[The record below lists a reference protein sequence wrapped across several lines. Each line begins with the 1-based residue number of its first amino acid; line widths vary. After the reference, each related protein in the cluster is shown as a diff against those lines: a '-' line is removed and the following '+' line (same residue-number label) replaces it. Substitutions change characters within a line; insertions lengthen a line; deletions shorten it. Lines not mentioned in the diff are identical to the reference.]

1 MSSLLEP
8 DLQHKIDHPRLIR
21 DDPSFAAGK
30 MAAFQYF
37 SVGVFLFLIAGF
49 WQLQVQQPEVY
60 SEAAERNRVKQ
71 FPIPAPRGRILDRDG
86 RVIVDNHSS
95 WALMLTRENLK
106 EEHLPAIAEGLHLE
120 LDDLQAKVA
129 KYRKRPSYEP
139 IIIKEE
145 LSPADLAFVDSHRDP
160 EFFPELILIHAQ
172 PRLYP
177 QNGLGAHWIGY
188 TGEISEAELDTA
200 EFANYNPGAVIGKF
214 GIERQYNDFLTGTD
228 GERQVEVDNRGRE
241 RKVLQTTEAIPG
253 KNLQLTI
260 DLDLQVVADLVMEG
274 KKGAIVAL
282 DPRNGEV
289 LAMASRPTFD
299 PNKFT
304 VRIKSSELRE
314 LTSDPGMP
322 FLNRAIQSQLAPG
335 STFKP
340 IMAMTGLETGIIDP
354 EMTFHCSGGASFYGK
369 YHRCWDPK
377 GHGTV
382 NLQRG
387 IVQSCDVYFYNAGN
401 LIGIENIARYAELTG
416 LGRKSG
422 VDLPGEA
429 AGVVPSPQRK
439 IRTQRQKWYA
449 GETISVSIGQGDLQ
463 VSPLQLASAIG
474 GLARGGVSYTP
485 HLLKSLTPG
494 EKPRNWGV
502 KAENIDLVKDAM
514 VAVVNIGSGA
524 AARLPG
530 LEVGGKTGSAQ
541 TASDAYM
548 KAHHQDTNAWFVAFA
563 PKQDPQ
569 IVIAALYEGAGHG
582 PLAAQLV
589 RDVMKAYFDKQT
601 RLKQQSRRNANG
613 PDSLFGGLRSLG
625 FGYPVLNPPEPERQ
639 MAYFLP

>member
-1 MSSLLEP
+1 VDSILDPE
-8 DLQHKIDHPRLIR
+8 LQHKIDHPHLTR

-37 SVGVFLFLIAGF
+37 SVGIFLFLIAGF

-86 RVIVDNHSS
+86 RIIVDNHSS

-106 EEHLPAIAEGLHLE
+106 EEHLPAIADGLHLE
-120 LDDLQAKVA
+120 LDELQAKVA

-145 LSPADLAFVDSHRDP
+145 LTPADLAFVDSHRDP
-160 EFFPELILIHAQ
+160 EFFPELILFHAQ

-177 QNGLGAHWIGY
+177 QNGMGAHWIGY
-188 TGEISEAELDTA
+188 TGEVSEAELDTA
-200 EFANYNPGAVIGKF
+200 EFAKFNPGAVIGKF
-214 GIERQYNDFLTGTD
+214 GIERQYNDILTGTD

-304 VRIKSSELRE
+304 VRIKSSELRQ

-340 IMAMTGLETGIIDP
+340 IMALTGLETGIIDP
-354 EMTFHCSGGASFYGK
+354 EMTFHCAGGASFYGK
-369 YHRCWDPK
+369 YHRCWQAG

-382 NLQRG
+382 NLLAG
-387 IVQSCDVYFYNAGN
+387 LIHSCDVYFYNVGN
-401 LIGIENIARYAELTG
+401 LVGIENIAKYAELSG
-416 LGRKSG
+416 MGRKSG
-422 VDLPGEA
+422 IDLPGEA
-429 AGVVPSPQRK
+429 SGVVPSPQRK
-439 IRTQRQKWYA
+439 IRMQRQKWYA
-449 GETISVSIGQGDLQ
+449 GETISVAIGQGDLQ

-474 GLARGGVSYTP
+474 GLARGGMSYTP

-494 EKPRNWGV
+494 EKPRDWGV
-502 KAENIDLVKDAM
+502 NRDHVERIKDAM
-514 VAVVNIGSGA
+514 LAVVKVGTGGA
-524 AARLPG
+524 AQLPG
-530 LEVGGKTGSAQ
+530 IDIGGKTGSAQ

-563 PKQDPQ
+563 PINDPQ
-569 IVIAALYEGAGHG
+569 IVIAALYENGGHG
-582 PLAAQLV
+582 QMAAQLV
-589 RDVMKAYFDKQT
+589 RDVMKAYFDKQA
-601 RLKQQSRRNANG
+601 RLKQQISRSASG
-613 PDSLFGGLRSLG
+613 PAKSAGPATSSG
-625 FGYPVLNPPEPERQ
+625 FN
-639 MAYFLP
+639 MAYFKP

>member
-1 MSSLLEP
+1 
-8 DLQHKIDHPRLIR
+8 
-21 DDPSFAAGK
+21 
-30 MAAFQYF
+30 MAAFQYL
-37 SVGVFLFLIAGF
+37 SVGVFIFLIAGF
-49 WQLQVQQPEVY
+49 WQLQVQQPELY

-86 RVIVDNHSS
+86 RIIVDNHSS

-106 EEHLPAIAEGLHLE
+106 EEHLRAIAEGLHLDLE
-120 LDDLQAKVA
+120 DLQAKVA

-145 LSPADLAFVDSHRDP
+145 LTPSDLAFVDSHRDP
-160 EFFPELILIHAQ
+160 EFFPELVLIHDQ

-177 QNGLGAHWIGY
+177 QNGMGAHWIGY
-188 TGEISEAELDTA
+188 TGEISESELDSA
-200 EFANYNPGAVIGKF
+200 EFAKYNPGAVIGKF
-214 GIERQYNDFLTGTD
+214 GIERQYNEVLTGTD

-260 DLDLQVVADLVMEG
+260 DLDLQAVADLVMEG

-289 LAMASRPTFD
+289 LAMASRPAFD

-304 VRIKSSELRE
+304 VRIKSSDLRQ

-340 IMAMTGLETGIIDP
+340 VMALAGLETGIIDP
-354 EMTFHCSGGASFYGK
+354 EMTFHCSGGASFYGR
-369 YHRCWDPK
+369 YHRCWQAG

-382 NLQRG
+382 NLLSG
-387 IVQSCDVYFYNAGN
+387 LIHSCDVYFYNVGN
-401 LIGIENIARYAELTG
+401 LIGIDNIAKYADLVGFGKKTG
-416 LGRKSG
+416 I
-422 VDLPGEA
+422 DLPGEA
-429 AGVVPSPQRK
+429 AGVVPSAQRK
-439 IRTQRQKWYA
+439 IRLYRQKWYA
-449 GETISVSIGQGDLQ
+449 GETISVAIGQGDLQ

-474 GLARGGVSYTP
+474 GLGRGGTSYTP

-502 KAENIDLVKDAM
+502 SRDNVERIKEAM
-514 VAVVNIGSGA
+514 LQVVNVGTGG

-530 LEVGGKTGSAQ
+530 VDVCGKTGSAQ

-548 KAHHQDTNAWFVAFA
+548 KAHHQETNAWFVAYA
-563 PKQDPQ
+563 PKNDPQ
-569 IVIAALYEGAGHG
+569 IVVAALYENGGHG
-582 PLAAQLV
+582 QFAAQLV

-601 RLKQQSRRNANG
+601 RLKQSGAHRITT
-613 PDSLFGGLRSLG
+613 PD
-625 FGYPVLNPPEPERQ
+625 VQ
-639 MAYFLP
+639 MAYLAP

>member
-1 MSSLLEP
+1 VSSLLDP
-8 DLQHKIDHPRLIR
+8 DLQHKIDHPRLTR

-71 FPIPAPRGRILDRDG
+71 FPIPAPRGKILDRDG

-106 EEHLPAIAEGLHLE
+106 EEHLPAIADGLHLDKEE
-120 LDDLQAKVA
+120 LEAKVA

-139 IIIKEE
+139 IIIKAE
-145 LSPADLAFVDSHRDP
+145 LTPADLAFVDSHRDP
-160 EFFPELILIHAQ
+160 EFFPELTLIHDQ

-177 QNGLGAHWIGY
+177 QNGMGAHWIGY
-188 TGEISEAELDTA
+188 TGEVSEAELDSA
-200 EFANYNPGAVIGKF
+200 EFAKYNPGAVVGKF
-214 GIERQYNDFLTGTD
+214 GIERQYNDTLTGID
-228 GERQVEVDNRGRE
+228 GERQVEVDNRGRLLN
-241 RKVLQTTEAIPG
+241 VLQTTEAIPG
-253 KNLQLTI
+253 KNLQLSI

-304 VRIKSSELRE
+304 VRIKSSELRA
-314 LTSDPGMP
+314 LTSDPGQP

-340 IMAMTGLETGIIDP
+340 IMALTGLETGIIDP
-354 EMTFHCSGGASFYGK
+354 EQTFHCAGGASFYGQ
-369 YHRCWDPK
+369 YHRCWQAG

-382 NLQRG
+382 NLLNG
-387 IVQSCDVYFYNAGN
+387 LIHSCDVYFYNVGN
-401 LIGIENIARYAELTG
+401 LVGIDNIAHYAELSG
-416 LGRKSG
+416 MGRKSG
-422 VDLPGEA
+422 IDLPGEA
-429 AGVVPSPQRK
+429 AGVVPSPKRK
-439 IRTQRQKWYA
+439 IRLYRQKWYA
-449 GETISVSIGQGDLQ
+449 GETISVAIGQGDLQ

-485 HLLKSLTPG
+485 HLLKSLTPT
-494 EKPRNWGV
+494 EKPRVWGV
-502 KAENIDLVKDAM
+502 DPANIDRIKDAM
-514 VAVVNIGSGA
+514 VAVVNVGTGGA
-524 AARLPG
+524 AHLPG
-530 LEVGGKTGSAQ
+530 IDVGGKTGSAQ

-548 KAHHQDTNAWFVAFA
+548 KAHHQETNAWFVAFA
-563 PKQDPQ
+563 PKNDPQ
-569 IVIAALYEGAGHG
+569 IVIAALYENGGHG
-582 PLAAQLV
+582 QFAAQLV
-589 RDVMKAYFDKQT
+589 RDVMKAYFDKQA
-601 RLKQQSRRNANG
+601 RIKQQGGAVTRRNIG
-613 PDSLFGGLRSLG
+613 PGDI
-625 FGYPVLNPPEPERQ
+625 Q
-639 MAYFLP
+639 MAYFIP

>member
-1 MSSLLEP
+1 VSSLLDP
-8 DLQHKIDHPRLIR
+8 DLQHKIDHPRITR

-37 SVGVFLFLIAGF
+37 SVGIFVFLIAGF
-49 WQLQVQQPEVY
+49 WQLQVQQHDDY
-60 SEAAERNRVKQ
+60 TDLAERNRVKQ
-71 FPIPAPRGRILDRDG
+71 FPIPAPRGKILDRDG

-106 EEHLPAIAEGLHLE
+106 EEHLAAIAEGLHLDLEE
-120 LDDLQAKVA
+120 LEAKVQ
-129 KYRKRPSYEP
+129 KYRRRPSYEP
-139 IIIKEE
+139 MIIKEE
-145 LSPADLAFVDSHRDP
+145 LTPADLAFVDSHRDP
-160 EFFPELILIHAQ
+160 EFFPELILIHDQ

-200 EFANYNPGAVIGKF
+200 EFAKYNPGAVIGKF
-214 GIERQYNDFLTGTD
+214 GIEREYNDTLMGTD

-241 RKVLQTTEAIPG
+241 RKVIQTTDAIPG
-253 KNLQLTI
+253 KNVQLTI

-304 VRIKSSELRE
+304 VRIKSAELKQ

-340 IMAMTGLETGIIDP
+340 IMALTGLETGIIDP
-354 EMTFHCSGGASFYGK
+354 EMTFHCSGGASFYGQ
-369 YHRCWDPK
+369 YHRCWDPR

-382 NLQRG
+382 NLLRG
-387 IVQSCDVYFYNAGN
+387 IVYSCDVYFYNVGN
-401 LIGIENIARYAELTG
+401 LVGIDNIAHYADLAGFGKKTG
-416 LGRKSG
+416 I
-422 VDLPGEA
+422 DLPGEA
-429 AGVVPSPQRK
+429 SGVVPSPARK
-439 IRTQRQKWYA
+439 IRLYRQKWYA
-449 GETISVSIGQGDLQ
+449 GETISVAIGQGDLQ
-463 VSPLQLASAIG
+463 VSPMQLAYVMG
-474 GLARGGVSYTP
+474 GLGRDGISYTP
-485 HLLKSLTPG
+485 HLLKSLTPT
-494 EKPRNWGV
+494 EKPRKWGLDRDNMERV
-502 KAENIDLVKDAM
+502 KEAM
-514 VAVVNIGSGA
+514 MQVVRIGTGGSA
-524 AARLPG
+524 QLPG
-530 LEVGGKTGSAQ
+530 IEVCGKTGSAQ

-548 KAHHQDTNAWFVAFA
+548 KAHHLDTNAWFVAYA
-563 PKQDPQ
+563 PKNDPQ

-589 RDVMKAYFDKQT
+589 RDVMKAYFDKQA
-601 RLKQQSRRNANG
+601 RLKQQTASGKSG
-613 PDSLFGGLRSLG
+613 PKNIE
-625 FGYPVLNPPEPERQ
+625 V
-639 MAYFLP
+639 AYFAP

>member
-1 MSSLLEP
+1 MSSLLDP
-8 DLQHKIDHPRLIR
+8 DLQHKIDHPRLTR

-37 SVGVFLFLIAGF
+37 SVGVFIFLIAGF

-71 FPIPAPRGRILDRDG
+71 FPIPAPRGKILDRDG

-106 EEHLPAIAEGLHLE
+106 EEHLPAIADGLHLE
-120 LDDLQAKVA
+120 LDELEAKVA

-145 LSPADLAFVDSHRDP
+145 LTPADLAFVDSHRDP
-160 EFFPELILIHAQ
+160 EFFPELVLIHAQ

-177 QNGLGAHWIGY
+177 QNGMGAHWIGY

-200 EFANYNPGAVIGKF
+200 DFAKYNPGAVIGKF
-214 GIERQYNDFLTGTD
+214 GIERQYNDTLTGTD

-241 RKVLQTTEAIPG
+241 QKVLQTTEAIPG

-260 DLDLQVVADLVMEG
+260 DLDLQAVADLVMEG

-304 VRIKSSELRE
+304 VRIKTAELRQ

-340 IMAMTGLETGIIDP
+340 LVALAGLESGIIDP
-354 EMTFHCSGGASFYGK
+354 EMTFHCAGGASFYGQ
-369 YHRCWDPK
+369 YHRCWQAG

-382 NLQRG
+382 NLLSG
-387 IVQSCDVYFYNAGN
+387 LIHSCDVYFYNVGN
-401 LIGIENIARYAELTG
+401 LVGIDNIAKYAELAG

-422 VDLPGEA
+422 IDLPGEA
-429 AGVVPSPQRK
+429 SGVVPSPQRK
-439 IRTQRQKWYA
+439 IRLQRQKWYA
-449 GETISVSIGQGDLQ
+449 GETISVAIGQGDVQ
-463 VSPLQLASAIG
+463 VSPLQLAAAIG
-474 GLARGGVSYTP
+474 GLGRDGVSYQP
-485 HLLKSLTPG
+485 HLLKSLTPTL
-494 EKPRNWGV
+494 KPRTWGINRDN
-502 KAENIDLVKDAM
+502 AERIKDAM
-514 VAVVNIGSGA
+514 MAVVRVGTGGA
-524 AARLPG
+524 AQLPG
-530 LEVGGKTGSAQ
+530 IDVCGKTGSAQ

-563 PKQDPQ
+563 PKNDPQ
-569 IVIAALYEGAGHG
+569 IVIAALYESGGHG
-582 PLAAQLV
+582 QFAAQLV
-589 RDVMKAYFDKQT
+589 RDVMKAYFDKQA
-601 RLKQQSRRNANG
+601 RLKQQTGAAKIS
-613 PDSLFGGLRSLG
+613 PSD
-625 FGYPVLNPPEPERQ
+625 VE
-639 MAYFLP
+639 MAYLPQ